1 MQIIDSHCHLNF
13 DGLRERLP
21 EVFANMRANNVVR
34 ALAISVSRDSFEQ
47 VLAIAEQYDHVY
59 ATVGIHP
66 DSETA
71 AEFSLD
77 ELLQHARHPKVV
89 GIGETGLDY
98 HWCSGDLTW
107 QHNRFI
113 THIQAANQS
122 GLPLIIHTRK
132 AADDKSGDY
141 LAEALQGAGHILQ
154 GRQICRDEKYDIRAA
169 ASAAIAD
176 PAVEVLLITGGT
188 GMFDRD
194 ITPDAVE
201 ILFDRA
207 IPGFGEVFR
216 AVSLQEI
223 GMSTIQSRAVAGI
236 ANRTLIFCLP
246 GSTGACRTAWEKVIA
261 PQLDP
266 RINSCG
272 FTRVFNAWGK

>member
-1 MQIIDSHCHLNF
+1 MAAPDFRPLNIHILTVT
-13 DGLRERLP
+13 DTRSQKE
-21 EVFANMRANNVVR
+21 
-34 ALAISVSRDSFEQ
+34 
-47 VLAIAEQYDHVY
+47 DH
-59 ATVGIHP
+59 
-66 DSETA
+66 
-71 AEFSLD
+71 
-77 ELLQHARHPKVV
+77 
-89 GIGETGLDY
+89 
-98 HWCSGDLTW
+98 
-107 QHNRFI
+107 
-113 THIQAANQS
+113 
-122 GLPLIIHTRK
+122 
-132 AADDKSGDY
+132 SGDY
-141 LAEALQGAGHILQ
+141 LAQALQKSEHILHS
-154 GRQICRDEKYDIRAA
+154 RDLCRDEKYDIRAA

-188 GMFDRD
+188 GMFERD

-216 AVSLQEI
+216 AISMQEI
-223 GMSTIQSRAVAGI
+223 GLSTIQSRAIAGI

-246 GSTGACRTAWEKVIA
+246 GSPGACRTAWEQVIA